1 MEITIGHLYYDLM
14 NLYGDNGNVKAIKY
28 QLENQGIKTIVDF
41 LTVDDNIDFDKYDL
55 IYIGPGTYD
64 NQKIVLADLMKYQKN
79 IKRFIDDNKF
89 IIATG
94 NALEFFGKNIKPLN
108 GKKTKALNIFEFE
121 SEEID
126 LRLVG
131 ETVATCNNL
140 KKEVIGFQNQ
150 NSIITNLETP
160 WFKLTKG
167 IGSNVNSNIE
177 GINYKNFYGT
187 YMIGPI
193 LVRNSELLELICKK
207 LVLQKNKDFKFK
219 SFNVTLENKAYNE
232 YIKNYLTKKV

>member
-1 MEITIGHLYYDLM
+1 MIRIAHLYYDLM
-14 NLYGDNGNVKAIKY
+14 NLYGDNGNIKAIKY
-28 QLENQGIKTIVDF
+28 QLENQGLKTVVDF
-41 LTVDDNIDFDKYDL
+41 LTIDDNIDFDKYDL
-55 IYIGPGTYD
+55 LYLGPGTYD
-64 NQKIVLADLMKYQKN
+64 NQKIILKDLMKYQKN
-79 IKRFIDDNKF
+79 IKRFIDDDKF
-89 IIATG
+89 VIATG
-94 NALEFFGKNIKPLN
+94 NALELFGKSIKPLYGKNI
-108 GKKTKALNIFEFE
+108 KALNIFDFE
-121 SEEID
+121 SEETE

-131 ETVATCNNL
+131 ETVATCNSL

-150 NSIITNLETP
+150 NSIITKLKNP
-160 WFKLTKG
+160 WFELSKG

-207 LVLQKNKDFKFK
+207 LILQKNEDFKFK

>member
-1 MEITIGHLYYDLM
+1 MIRIAHLYYDLM
-14 NLYGDNGNVKAIKY
+14 NLYGDNGNIKAIKY
-28 QLENQGIKTIVDF
+28 QLENQGIKTTIDF
-41 LTVDDNIDFDKYDL
+41 LTVGDNIDFDKYDL
-55 IYIGPGTYD
+55 IYLGPGTYD
-64 NQKIVLADLMKYQKN
+64 NQKIVLKDLIKYQKN
-79 IKRFIDDNKF
+79 IMKFIDDNKF

-150 NSIITNLETP
+150 NSIITKLKNP

-193 LVRNSELLELICKK
+193 LIRNSELLELICKK

>member
-1 MEITIGHLYYDLM
+1 MIRIAHLYYDLM
-14 NLYGDNGNVKAIKY
+14 NLYGDNGNIKAIKY
-28 QLENQGIKTIVDF
+28 QLENQGIKTIIDF
-41 LTVDDNIDFDKYDL
+41 LTIDDNIDFDKYDL
-55 IYIGPGTYD
+55 IYLGPGTYH
-64 NQKIVLADLMKYQKN
+64 NQKIVLKDLIKYKKN
-79 IKRFIDDNKF
+79 IIKFIDDDKF
-89 IIATG
+89 VLATG
-94 NALEFFGKNIKPLN
+94 NALELFGKSIKPLN
-108 GKKTKALNIFEFE
+108 SKKIKALNIFEFE
-121 SEEID
+121 SEETD

-131 ETVATCNNL
+131 ETVATSNSL

-150 NSIITNLETP
+150 NSIITKLKNP
-160 WFKLTKG
+160 WFELSKG

-193 LVRNSELLELICKK
+193 LVKNPELLESICKK

-232 YIKNYLTKKV
+232 YIKNYLTKLC

>member
-1 MEITIGHLYYDLM
+1 MIRIAHLYYDLM
-14 NLYGDNGNVKAIKY
+14 NLYGDNGNIKAIKY
-28 QLENQGIKTIVDF
+28 QLENQGIKTIIDF
-41 LTVDDNIDFDKYDL
+41 LTIDDNIDFDKYDL

-64 NQKIVLADLMKYQKN
+64 NQKLVLKHLMKYQKN
-79 IKRFIDDNKF
+79 IKRFIDDDKF

-94 NALEFFGKNIKPLN
+94 NALELFGKEIKTLN
-108 GKKTKALNIFEFE
+108 SKKIKSLNIFDFE
-121 SEEID
+121 SEETD

-150 NSIITNLETP
+150 NSIITKLEKP
-160 WFKLTKG
+160 WFQLSKG

-193 LVRNSELLELICKK
+193 LVRNPELLELICKK
-207 LVLQKNKDFKFK
+207 LVLQRNKDFKFK

>member
-1 MEITIGHLYYDLM
+1 MIRIAHLYYDLM
-14 NLYGDNGNVKAIKY
+14 NLYGDNGNIKAIKY
-28 QLENQGIKTIVDF
+28 QLENQGIKTIIDF
-41 LTVDDNIDFDKYDL
+41 LTVGDNIDFDKYDL
-55 IYIGPGTYD
+55 IYLGPGTYD
-64 NQKIVLADLMKYQKN
+64 NQKIVLKDLIKYQKN
-79 IKRFIDDNKF
+79 IMKFIDDNNF

-131 ETVATCNNL
+131 ETVATCNIL

-150 NSIITNLETP
+150 NSIITKLKNP

>member
-1 MEITIGHLYYDLM
+1 MIRIAHLYYDLM
-14 NLYGDNGNVKAIKY
+14 NLYGDNGNIKAIKY
-28 QLENQGIKTIVDF
+28 QLENQGIKTIIDF
-41 LTVDDNIDFDKYDL
+41 LTVGDSIDFDKYDL

-64 NQKIVLADLMKYQKN
+64 NQKIVLKDLIKYQKN
-79 IKRFIDDNKF
+79 IMKFIDDNKF

-150 NSIITNLETP
+150 NSIITKLKNP

>member
-1 MEITIGHLYYDLM
+1 MIRIAHLYYDLM
-14 NLYGDNGNVKAIKY
+14 NLYGDNGNIKAIKY
-28 QLENQGIKTIVDF
+28 QLENQGIKTNVDF
-41 LTVDDNIDFDKYDL
+41 LTIDDDINLDKYDL
-55 IYIGPGTYD
+55 IYLGPGTYD
-64 NQKIVLADLMKYQKN
+64 NQKIVLKDLIKYQKN
-79 IKRFIDDNKF
+79 LKRFIDDDKF
-89 IIATG
+89 VLATG
-94 NALEFFGKNIKPLN
+94 NALELFGKSIKPLN
-108 GKKTKALNIFEFE
+108 GKKIKALNIFEFE
-121 SEEID
+121 SEEVD

-150 NSIITNLETP
+150 NSIMTKLENP

-177 GINYKNFYGT
+177 GINRKNFYGT

-193 LVRNSELLELICKK
+193 LVRNPELLESICKR
-207 LVLQKNKDFKFK
+207 LVQQKKKDFKFK
-219 SFNVTLENKAYNE
+219 SFNVTLENKAYSE

>member
-1 MEITIGHLYYDLM
+1 MIRIAHLYYDLM
-14 NLYGDNGNVKAIKY
+14 NLYGDNGNIKAIKY
-28 QLENQGIKTIVDF
+28 QLENQGLKTVVDF
-41 LTVDDNIDFDKYDL
+41 LTIDDNIDFDKYDL
-55 IYIGPGTYD
+55 LYLGPGTYD
-64 NQKIVLADLMKYQKN
+64 NQKIILKDLMKYQKN
-79 IKRFIDDNKF
+79 IKRFIDDDKF
-89 IIATG
+89 VIATG
-94 NALEFFGKNIKPLN
+94 NALELFGKSIKTLYGKNI
-108 GKKTKALNIFEFE
+108 KALNIFDFE
-121 SEEID
+121 SEETE

-131 ETVATCNNL
+131 ETVATCNSL

-150 NSIITNLETP
+150 NSIITKLKNP
-160 WFKLTKG
+160 WFELSKG

-207 LVLQKNKDFKFK
+207 LILQKNKDFKFK

>member
-1 MEITIGHLYYDLM
+1 MIRIAHLYYDLM
-14 NLYGDNGNVKAIKY
+14 NLYGDNGNIKAIKY
-28 QLENQGIKTIVDF
+28 QLENQGLKTVVDF
-41 LTVDDNIDFDKYDL
+41 LTIDDNIDFDKYDL
-55 IYIGPGTYD
+55 LYLGPGTYD
-64 NQKIVLADLMKYQKN
+64 NQKIVLKDLTKYQKN
-79 IKRFIDDNKF
+79 IKRFIDDDKF
-89 IIATG
+89 VIATG
-94 NALEFFGKNIKPLN
+94 NALELFGKSIKTLYGKNI
-108 GKKTKALNIFEFE
+108 KALNIFDFE
-121 SEEID
+121 SEETE

-131 ETVATCNNL
+131 ETVATCNSL

-150 NSIITNLETP
+150 NSIITKLKNP
-160 WFKLTKG
+160 WFELSKG

-207 LVLQKNKDFKFK
+207 LILQKNKDFKFK

>member
-1 MEITIGHLYYDLM
+1 MIRIAHLYYDLM
-14 NLYGDNGNVKAIKY
+14 NLYGDNGNIKAIKY
-28 QLENQGIKTIVDF
+28 QLENQGIKTNIDF
-41 LTVDDNIDFDKYDL
+41 LTIGDDINLDKYDL
-55 IYIGPGTYD
+55 IYLGPGTYD
-64 NQKIVLADLMKYQKN
+64 NQKIVLKDLIKYQKN
-79 IKRFIDDNKF
+79 LKRFIDDDKF
-89 IIATG
+89 VLATG
-94 NALEFFGKNIKPLN
+94 NALELFGKSIKPLN
-108 GKKTKALNIFEFE
+108 GKKIKALNIFEFQ
-121 SEEID
+121 SEEVD

-150 NSIITNLETP
+150 NSIMTKLENP

-177 GINYKNFYGT
+177 GINRKNFYGT

-193 LVRNSELLELICKK
+193 LVRNPELLESICKR
-207 LVLQKNKDFKFK
+207 LVQQKKKDFKFK
-219 SFNVTLENKAYNE
+219 GFNITLENKAYNE

>member
-1 MEITIGHLYYDLM
+1 MIRIAHLYYDLM
-14 NLYGDNGNVKAIKY
+14 NLYGDNGNIKAIKY
-28 QLENQGIKTIVDF
+28 QLENQEIKTIVDF

-79 IKRFIDDNKF
+79 IKRFIDDDKF
-89 IIATG
+89 IVATG
-94 NALEFFGKNIKPLN
+94 NALELFGKEIKPLN
-108 GKKTKALNIFEFE
+108 SKKIKALNIFDFE
-121 SEEID
+121 SEELD

-150 NSIITNLETP
+150 NSVITKLKNP
-160 WFKLTKG
+160 WFKLNKG

-177 GINYKNFYGT
+177 GINYKSFYGT

-207 LVLQKNKDFKFK
+207 LILQKNKDFKFK

>member
-1 MEITIGHLYYDLM
+1 MIRIAHLYYDLM
-14 NLYGDNGNVKAIKY
+14 NLYGDNGNIKAIKY
-28 QLENQGIKTIVDF
+28 QLENQGIKTNVDF
-41 LTVDDNIDFDKYDL
+41 LTIDDDINFDKYDL
-55 IYIGPGTYD
+55 IYLGPGTYD
-64 NQKIVLADLMKYQKN
+64 NQKIVLKDLVKYQKN

-89 IIATG
+89 VLATG
-94 NALEFFGKNIKPLN
+94 NALELFGKRIKLLN
-108 GKKTKALNIFEFE
+108 GKKIKALNIFEFE
-121 SEEID
+121 SEEVD

-150 NSIITNLETP
+150 NSIMTKLENP

-177 GINYKNFYGT
+177 GINRKNFYGT

-193 LVRNSELLELICKK
+193 LVRNPELLESICKR
-207 LVLQKNKDFKFK
+207 LVQQKKKDFKFK
-219 SFNVTLENKAYNE
+219 SFNITLENKAYNE

>member
-1 MEITIGHLYYDLM
+1 MIRIAHLYYDLM
-14 NLYGDNGNVKAIKY
+14 NLYGDNGNIKAIKY
-28 QLENQGIKTIVDF
+28 QLENQGIKTIIDF
-41 LTVDDNIDFDKYDL
+41 LTVGDSIDFDKYDL

-64 NQKIVLADLMKYQKN
+64 NQKIVLKDLIKYQKN
-79 IKRFIDDNKF
+79 IMKFIDDNKF

-131 ETVATCNNL
+131 ETVATCNSL

-150 NSIITNLETP
+150 NSIITKLKNP

>member
-1 MEITIGHLYYDLM
+1 MIRIAHLYYDLM
-14 NLYGDNGNVKAIKY
+14 NLYGDNGNIKAIKY
-28 QLENQGIKTIVDF
+28 QLENQGLKTVVDF
-41 LTVDDNIDFDKYDL
+41 LTIDDNIDFDKYDL
-55 IYIGPGTYD
+55 LYLGPGTYD
-64 NQKIVLADLMKYQKN
+64 NQKIILKDLMKYQKN
-79 IKRFIDDNKF
+79 IKRFIDDDKF
-89 IIATG
+89 VIATG
-94 NALEFFGKNIKPLN
+94 NALELFGKSIKPLYDKN
-108 GKKTKALNIFEFE
+108 IKALNIFDFE
-121 SEEID
+121 SEETE

-131 ETVATCNNL
+131 ETVATCNSL

-150 NSIITNLETP
+150 NSIITKLKNP
-160 WFKLTKG
+160 WFELSKG

-207 LVLQKNKDFKFK
+207 LILQKNKDFKFK

>member
-1 MEITIGHLYYDLM
+1 MIRIAHLYYDLM

>member
-1 MEITIGHLYYDLM
+1 MIRIAHLYYDLM
-14 NLYGDNGNVKAIKY
+14 NLYGDNGNIKAIKY
-28 QLENQGIKTIVDF
+28 QLENQGIKTNIDF
-41 LTVDDNIDFDKYDL
+41 LTIGDDINLDKYDL
-55 IYIGPGTYD
+55 IYLGPGTYD
-64 NQKIVLADLMKYQKN
+64 NQKIVLKDLIKYQKN
-79 IKRFIDDNKF
+79 LKRFIDDDKF
-89 IIATG
+89 VLATG
-94 NALEFFGKNIKPLN
+94 NALELFGKSIKPLN
-108 GKKTKALNIFEFE
+108 GKKIKALNIFEFE
-121 SEEID
+121 SEEVD

-150 NSIITNLETP
+150 NSIMTKLENP

-177 GINYKNFYGT
+177 GINRKNFYGT

-193 LVRNSELLELICKK
+193 LVRNPELLESICKR
-207 LVLQKNKDFKFK
+207 LVQQKKKDFKFK

-232 YIKNYLTKKV
+232 YLKNYLTKKV

>member
-1 MEITIGHLYYDLM
+1 MIRIAHLYYDLM
-14 NLYGDNGNVKAIKY
+14 NLYGDNGNIKAIKY

-41 LTVDDNIDFDKYDL
+41 LTIGDNIDFDKYDL
-55 IYIGPGTYD
+55 LYLGPGTYD
-64 NQKIVLADLMKYQKN
+64 NQKIILKDLMKYQKN
-79 IKRFIDDNKF
+79 IKRFIDEDKF
-89 IIATG
+89 VIATG
-94 NALEFFGKNIKPLN
+94 NALELFGKSIKPLN
-108 GKKTKALNIFEFE
+108 GKNIKALNIFDFE
-121 SEEID
+121 SEETE

-131 ETVATCNNL
+131 ETVATCNSL

-150 NSIITNLETP
+150 NSIITKLKNP
-160 WFKLTKG
+160 WFELSKG

-177 GINYKNFYGT
+177 GINCKNFYGT

-207 LVLQKNKDFKFK
+207 LILQKNKDFKFK

>member
-1 MEITIGHLYYDLM
+1 MIRIAHLYYDLM

-64 NQKIVLADLMKYQKN
+64 NQKIVL
-79 IKRFIDDNKF
+79 DDNKF

>member
-1 MEITIGHLYYDLM
+1 MIRIAHLYYDLM
-14 NLYGDNGNVKAIKY
+14 NLYGDNGNIKAIKY
-28 QLENQGIKTIVDF
+28 QLENQGIKTNVDF
-41 LTVDDNIDFDKYDL
+41 LTIDDDINFDKYDL
-55 IYIGPGTYD
+55 IYLGPGTYD
-64 NQKIVLADLMKYQKN
+64 NQKIVLKDLVKYQKN

-89 IIATG
+89 VLATG
-94 NALEFFGKNIKPLN
+94 NALELFGKRIKLLN
-108 GKKTKALNIFEFE
+108 GKKIKALNIFEFE
-121 SEEID
+121 SEEVD

-150 NSIITNLETP
+150 NSIMTKLENP

-177 GINYKNFYGT
+177 GINRKNFYGT

-193 LVRNSELLELICKK
+193 LVRNPELLESICKR
-207 LVLQKNKDFKFK
+207 LVQQKKKDFKFK
-219 SFNVTLENKAYNE
+219 GFNITLENKAYNE

>member
-1 MEITIGHLYYDLM
+1 MIRIAHLYYDLM
-14 NLYGDNGNVKAIKY
+14 NLYGDNGNIKAIKY
-28 QLENQGIKTIVDF
+28 QLENQGIKTIIDF
-41 LTVDDNIDFDKYDL
+41 LTVGDNIDFDKYDL

-64 NQKIVLADLMKYQKN
+64 NQKIVLKDLIKYQKN

>member
-1 MEITIGHLYYDLM
+1 MIRIAHLYYDLM
-14 NLYGDNGNVKAIKY
+14 NLYGDNGNIKAIKY
-28 QLENQGIKTIVDF
+28 QLENQGIKTSIDF
-41 LTVDDNIDFDKYDL
+41 LTVGDNIDFDKYDL
-55 IYIGPGTYD
+55 IYLGPGTYD
-64 NQKIVLADLMKYQKN
+64 NQKIVLKDFIKYQKN
-79 IKRFIDDNKF
+79 IKKFIDDNKF

-94 NALEFFGKNIKPLN
+94 NALEFFGKNIKSLN
-108 GKKTKALNIFEFE
+108 GKKIKALNIFKFE

-131 ETVATCNNL
+131 ETVATCNSL

-150 NSIITNLETP
+150 NSIITKLKNP

-193 LVRNSELLELICKK
+193 LVRNSELLELICKN